1 MNVFEIRLFD
11 FIDKHIPELL
21 SADKEKL
28 MGIIGERAKKAVEDY
43 ENAIKQG
50 YDHLGAMEIAVENLY
65 RGFDFVPIPI
75 VELNQFDPKPHE
87 LN

>member
-1 MNVFEIRLFD
+1 MNIFEIRLFD

-21 SADKEKL
+21 SSDKEKL
-28 MGIIGERAKKAVEDY
+28 MEIIGERAKKAVEDY
-43 ENAIKQG
+43 ENALKQG

-75 VELNQFDPKPHE
+75 VELIQFDPKPHE